1 MLRFAWA
8 NKTLLFSLSMGALG
22 ILLPWSAAGFSFGG
36 LLMGL
41 LGGALSVGLLW
52 GYRAVMAASG
62 AEPGPEGPAEARL
75 EAASLEPSPAS
86 YSLDHVALALVP
98 IWASQTANARQQ
110 SELAV
115 TALASR
121 FASMQRELRQTVQS
135 SGLEGTR
142 KIQDVISDGGL
153 SLSTILEALE
163 AAQATRGIFLKKI
176 EDLSS
181 FTEELYQ
188 MSEEVAAIAS
198 QTNLL
203 ALNAAIEAAHAR
215 QLGKGFA
222 IVAEEVRKLSDRSG
236 ATGHMLTERIERMK
250 GILDDTLRES
260 RVWGE
265 RETAIIRNSGSTIQ
279 AVVSSFEKESLSLT
293 REAEKLELV
302 NTRVQEEISETL
314 VNLQFQDRVS
324 QILQSVVGDMEKF
337 ASWLE
342 LHPPAVEVEQWL
354 SELEHTYTTHEQRA
368 IHRGQEA
375 TGPAVSDVTF
385 F

>member
-1 MLRFAWA
+1 MLRFTRA
-8 NKTLLFSLSMGALG
+8 NRSLLLFLSLGALG
-22 ILLPWSAAGFSFGG
+22 LVVPWFAAGFSARG
-36 LLMGL
+36 LLLGL
-41 LGGALSVGLLW
+41 LGGGLSVGLLW
-52 GYRAVMAASG
+52 WCHPSVAASG
-62 AEPGPEGPAEARL
+62 AESGPAVTNV
-75 EAASLEPSPAS
+75 AASLEPSPAS
-86 YSLDHVALALVP
+86 YTLDHVALALVP

-110 SELAV
+110 SEQAV

-236 ATGHMLTERIERMK
+236 ATGHLLTERIERMK

-265 RETAIIRNSGSTIQ
+265 RETAIIRNSGATIQ

-302 NTRVQEEISETL
+302 NTRVQEEISDTL